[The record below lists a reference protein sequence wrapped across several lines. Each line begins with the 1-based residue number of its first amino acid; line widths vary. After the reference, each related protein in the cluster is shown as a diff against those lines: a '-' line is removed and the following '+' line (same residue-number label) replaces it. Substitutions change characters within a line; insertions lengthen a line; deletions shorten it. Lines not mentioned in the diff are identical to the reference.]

1 LPSIACACH
10 PSPAIHHLPS
20 IACHPSP
27 AITCHRLPSIACHL
41 SPAITCHHLP
51 FIACHSSPAIT
62 CHPSPAITCIHRL
75 ACLRLPSPAI
85 QRLPLPSIAC
95 DRRPSPAIYRH
106 RLPSPAI
113 TCLLRQS
120 LSGGDNVFSTFP
132 SLSEML
138 GISITGQITCE
149 HSRLDTRHGVQCGVW
164 LTSCFIAV
172 PQPSCCTN
180 NTFADFTE

>member
-1 LPSIACACH
+1 MQWRIHHLPSITCHPSPAIHRPPSPAIACH
-10 PSPAIHHLPS
+10 LSPAIYRLPSPAITCHSSPAIHRLPSPAIHHLPS
-20 IACHPSP
+20 P
-27 AITCHRLPSIACHL
+27 ASIACR
-41 SPAITCHHLP
+41 I
-51 FIACHSSPAIT
+51 
-62 CHPSPAITCIHRL
+62 

-180 NTFADFTE
+180 NTFR